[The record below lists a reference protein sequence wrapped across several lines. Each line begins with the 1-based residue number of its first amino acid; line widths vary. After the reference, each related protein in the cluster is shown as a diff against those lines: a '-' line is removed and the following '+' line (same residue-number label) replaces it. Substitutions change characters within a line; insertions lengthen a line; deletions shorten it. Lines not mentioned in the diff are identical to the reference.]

1 MGRSG
6 AAPVHGVDEIE
17 KFVAAERLIEGG
29 GTGRMLS
36 LTENVVAV
44 LGMVGIAVALFV
56 VLDKIWPWDKRH
68 QHNDVTGWQLGILGT
83 TYAVILGFMLYAVWT
98 EFDTAT
104 QNVEMEA
111 NSLTNMYRLA
121 DGLPDASRIELQK
134 LAREYAVKVIEN
146 DWPEMDRGGTPV
158 ESVGLA
164 SKMERALI
172 AVPDGSRTAGMAQDH
187 AMTELSAMIAC
198 RRTRLLENALSLPTV
213 LWFVLIVGG
222 VLTIVSSCMFGSQ
235 NRFLHGVQVVFFSLM
250 IALALLAIADIN
262 KPFRGSVHVGN
273 DAFVRALENMK

>member
-1 MGRSG
+1 
-6 AAPVHGVDEIE
+6 
-17 KFVAAERLIEGG
+17 
-29 GTGRMLS
+29 MLS
-36 LTENVVAV
+36 LTENALMVVGV
-44 LGMVGIAVALFV
+44 VGLSVGLFV
-56 VLDKIWPWDKRH
+56 LMDRAWAWDKRH

-98 EFDTAT
+98 DFDAAT

-111 NSLTNMYRLA
+111 NSLTNVYRLA
-121 DGLPDASRIELQK
+121 EGLPEASRIELQT
-134 LAREYAVKVIEN
+134 LARTYAQRVVDH
-146 DWPEMDRGGTPV
+146 DWPEMEQGRTPV

-164 SKMERALI
+164 SKMQHALTS
-172 AVPDGSRTAGMAQDH
+172 VPDGSRSVGVSQDH
-187 AMTELSAMIAC
+187 AMTELSAMTTC
-198 RRTRLLENALSLPTV
+198 RRTRLLENQLSLPAV

-235 NRFLHGVQVVFFSLM
+235 NRLLHGVQVVFFSLL

>member
-1 MGRSG
+1 M
-6 AAPVHGVDEIE
+6 
-17 KFVAAERLIEGG
+17 
-29 GTGRMLS
+29 GRMLS
-36 LTENVVAV
+36 LAENAGVVALV
-44 LGMVGIAVALFV
+44 VGLSVALFV
-56 VLDKIWPWDKRH
+56 VMDRVWAWDKRH

-98 EFDTAT
+98 DFDTAT

-111 NSLTNMYRLA
+111 NSLTNLYRLA
-121 DGLPDASRIELQK
+121 DGLPEASRVELQK
-134 LAREYAVKVIEN
+134 LARDYAVKVIEN
-146 DWPEMDRGGTPV
+146 DWPEMERGGRPV

-164 SKMERALI
+164 SKMERVLI
-172 AVPDGSRTAGMAQDH
+172 SVPEGSKSAGLAQDH
-187 AMTELSAMIAC
+187 AMTELSAMTTC

-235 NRFLHGVQVVFFSLM
+235 NRFLHGLQVVFFSLM
-250 IALALLAIADIN
+250 VGLALLAIADIN

-273 DAFVRALENMK
+273 DAFVRALENMR

>member
-1 MGRSG
+1 MWSL
-6 AAPVHGVDEIE
+6 AEN
-17 KFVAAERLIEGG
+17 VAAVL
-29 GTGRMLS
+29 
-36 LTENVVAV
+36 VV
-44 LGMVGIAVALFV
+44 VGISLALFIV
-56 VLDKIWPWDKRH
+56 IDRVWAWDKRH

-98 EFDTAT
+98 DFDTAT

-111 NSLTNMYRLA
+111 NSLTNLYRLA
-121 DGLPDASRIELQK
+121 DGLPEASRIELQK
-134 LAREYAVKVIEN
+134 LTRTYAERVIAN
-146 DWPEMDRGGTPV
+146 DWPEMDQGRTPV

-164 SKMERALI
+164 SKMQGVLI
-172 AVPDGSRTAGMAQDH
+172 SVPDGSRSVSVAQDH
-187 AMTELSAMIAC
+187 AMTELSAMTTC
-198 RRTRLLENALSLPTV
+198 RRTRLLENQLSLPTV
-213 LWFVLIVGG
+213 LWFVLVVGG

-235 NRFLHGVQVVFFSLM
+235 NRFLHGVQVLFFSLM

>member
-1 MGRSG
+1 
-6 AAPVHGVDEIE
+6 
-17 KFVAAERLIEGG
+17 
-29 GTGRMLS
+29 MLS
-36 LTENVVAV
+36 LAENA
-44 LGMVGIAVALFV
+44 MVV
-56 VLDKIWPWDKRH
+56 VLVVGMSLGLFMVLDRVWAWDKRH

-111 NSLTNMYRLA
+111 NGLTNLYRLA
-121 DGLPDASRIELQK
+121 DGLPEASRIEVQR
-134 LAREYAVKVIEN
+134 LAREYAQKVIES
-146 DWPEMDRGGTPV
+146 DWPEMDRGGVPV

-164 SKMERALI
+164 SKIQRALI
-172 AVPDGSRTAGMAQDH
+172 SVPDGSRSVGVAQDH
-187 AMTELSAMIAC
+187 AITELSSMTAC

-235 NRFLHGVQVVFFSLM
+235 NRFLHGVQVAFFSLM
-250 IALALLAIADIN
+250 IGLALLAIADIN
-262 KPFRGSVHVGN
+262 KPFRGSVHVSD

>member
-1 MGRSG
+1 MFSLAENG
-6 AAPVHGVDEIE
+6 A
-17 KFVAAERLIEGG
+17 
-29 GTGRMLS
+29 
-36 LTENVVAV
+36 VVLLV
-44 LGMVGIAVALFV
+44 VGISLGLFLV
-56 VLDKIWPWDKRH
+56 MDRVWPWDKRH

-98 EFDTAT
+98 DFDTAT

-111 NSLTNMYRLA
+111 NSLTNLYRLA
-121 DGLPDASRIELQK
+121 DGLPEASRVELQR
-134 LAREYAVKVIEN
+134 LAREYAEKVIAS
-146 DWPEMDRGGTPV
+146 DWPEMDKGGVPK

-164 SKMERALI
+164 SKMQRVLI
-172 AVPDGSRTAGMAQDH
+172 SVPEASRSASLAQDH
-187 AMTELSAMIAC
+187 AMTELSAMTTC

-250 IALALLAIADIN
+250 IGLALLAIADIN
-262 KPFRGSVHVGN
+262 KPFRGSVHVEN
-273 DAFVRALENMK
+273 DAFIRALENMK

>member
-1 MGRSG
+1 
-6 AAPVHGVDEIE
+6 
-17 KFVAAERLIEGG
+17 
-29 GTGRMLS
+29 MLS
-36 LTENVVAV
+36 LAENAGVVV
-44 LGMVGIAVALFV
+44 LVVGLSLILFV
-56 VLDKIWPWDKRH
+56 VMDRVWAWDKRH

-98 EFDTAT
+98 DFDTAT

-111 NSLTNMYRLA
+111 NSLTNLYRLA

-134 LAREYAVKVIEN
+134 LAREYAEKVIAN
-146 DWPEMDRGGTPV
+146 DWPEMERGGVPV

-172 AVPDGSRTAGMAQDH
+172 SVPEGSRSVGLSQDH
-187 AMTELSAMIAC
+187 AMTELSALTAC
-198 RRTRLLENALSLPTV
+198 RRTRLLENALSLPAV

-222 VLTIVSSCMFGSQ
+222 ALTIISSCMFGSQ

-250 IALALLAIADIN
+250 IALVLLAIADIN
-262 KPFRGSVHVGN
+262 KPFRGSVHVEN
-273 DAFVRALENMK
+273 DAFMRALENMK

>member
-1 MGRSG
+1 
-6 AAPVHGVDEIE
+6 
-17 KFVAAERLIEGG
+17 
-29 GTGRMLS
+29 MLS
-36 LTENVVAV
+36 LAENAGVVV
-44 LGMVGIAVALFV
+44 LVVGLSVALFV
-56 VLDKIWPWDKRH
+56 VMDRVWAWDKRH

-98 EFDTAT
+98 DFDTAT

-111 NSLTNMYRLA
+111 NSLTNLYRLA
-121 DGLPDASRIELQK
+121 DGLPDGSRVELQK
-134 LAREYAVKVIEN
+134 LAREYAQKVIDN
-146 DWPEMDRGGTPV
+146 DWPEMDQGRVPR

-164 SKMERALI
+164 SKMQRVLTS
-172 AVPDGSRTAGMAQDH
+172 VPEASKSAGLAQDH
-187 AMTELSAMIAC
+187 AMTELSTMTTC

-250 IALALLAIADIN
+250 VGLALLAIADIN
-262 KPFRGSVHVGN
+262 KPFRGSVHVGS
-273 DAFVRALENMK
+273 DAFVRALENMR

>member
-1 MGRSG
+1 
-6 AAPVHGVDEIE
+6 
-17 KFVAAERLIEGG
+17 
-29 GTGRMLS
+29 MLS
-36 LTENVVAV
+36 LAENGLMVVAV
-44 LGMVGIAVALFV
+44 VGLSVILFV
-56 VLDKIWPWDKRH
+56 VMDKVWPWDKRH

-98 EFDTAT
+98 DFDTAT

-111 NSLTNMYRLA
+111 NSLTNLYRLA
-121 DGLPDASRIELQK
+121 DGLPDASRVEVQK

-146 DWPEMDRGGTPV
+146 DWPEMDRGGRPV

-164 SKMERALI
+164 SKMERVLI
-172 AVPDGSRTAGMAQDH
+172 SVPDGSRTSGMAQDH
-187 AMTELSAMIAC
+187 AMTELSAMTTC

-213 LWFVLIVGG
+213 LWFVLVVGG
-222 VLTIVSSCMFGSQ
+222 ILTIVSSCMFGSQ
-235 NRFLHGVQVVFFSLM
+235 NRFLHGVQVVFFSLL
-250 IALALLAIADIN
+250 IGLALLAIADIN

>member
-1 MGRSG
+1 
-6 AAPVHGVDEIE
+6 
-17 KFVAAERLIEGG
+17 
-29 GTGRMLS
+29 MLS
-36 LTENVVAV
+36 LAENAAVVLV
-44 LGMVGIAVALFV
+44 VVGISVGLFM
-56 VLDKIWPWDKRH
+56 LMDWLWPWDKRH
-68 QHNDVTGWQLGILGT
+68 EHNDVTGWQLSILGT

-98 EFDTAT
+98 DFDTAT

-111 NSLTNMYRLA
+111 NSLTNLYRLA
-121 DGLPDASRIELQK
+121 DGLPDGSRVELQK
-134 LAREYAVKVIEN
+134 LAREYAQKVIEN
-146 DWPEMDRGGTPV
+146 DWPEMERGRRPM

-164 SKMERALI
+164 SKMERVLI
-172 AVPDGSRTAGMAQDH
+172 SVPEGSKSAGLAQDH
-187 AMTELSAMIAC
+187 AMTELSEMTTC

-250 IALALLAIADIN
+250 IGLALLAIADIN

>member
-1 MGRSG
+1 
-6 AAPVHGVDEIE
+6 
-17 KFVAAERLIEGG
+17 
-29 GTGRMLS
+29 MLS
-36 LTENVVAV
+36 LAENAGVVV
-44 LGMVGIAVALFV
+44 LVVGLSVALFV
-56 VLDKIWPWDKRH
+56 VMDRVWAWDKRH

-98 EFDTAT
+98 DFDTAT

-111 NSLTNMYRLA
+111 NSLTNLYRLA
-121 DGLPDASRIELQK
+121 DGLPEASRVELQK
-134 LAREYAVKVIEN
+134 LARDYAVKVIEN
-146 DWPEMDRGGTPV
+146 DWPEMERGGRPV

-164 SKMERALI
+164 SKMERVLI
-172 AVPDGSRTAGMAQDH
+172 SVPEGSKSAGLAQDH
-187 AMTELSAMIAC
+187 AMTELSEMTTC

-235 NRFLHGVQVVFFSLM
+235 NRFLHGLQVVFFSLM
-250 IALALLAIADIN
+250 VGLALLAIADIN

-273 DAFVRALENMK
+273 DAFVRALENMR

>member
-1 MGRSG
+1 
-6 AAPVHGVDEIE
+6 
-17 KFVAAERLIEGG
+17 
-29 GTGRMLS
+29 MLS
-36 LTENVVAV
+36 LAENALMVLAVVGLSV
-44 LGMVGIAVALFV
+44 LLFV
-56 VLDKIWPWDKRH
+56 VIDKVWPWDKRH

-98 EFDTAT
+98 EFDNAT

-111 NSLTNMYRLA
+111 NSLTNVYRLA
-121 DGLPDASRIELQK
+121 DGLPEATRIEVQNLT
-134 LAREYAVKVIEN
+134 RTYAQKVIEN
-146 DWPEMDRGGTPV
+146 DWPEMEQGRTPV

-164 SKMERALI
+164 SKIQHALI
-172 AVPDGSRTAGMAQDH
+172 SVTDGSRSVGVAQDH
-187 AMTELSAMIAC
+187 AMTELSAMTTC
-198 RRTRLLENALSLPTV
+198 RRTRLLENQLSLPAV
-213 LWFVLIVGG
+213 LWCVLIVGG

-235 NRFLHGVQVVFFSLM
+235 NRFLHGLQMVFFSLM

>member
-1 MGRSG
+1 MFGLAENG
-6 AAPVHGVDEIE
+6 AAEFLV
-17 KFVAAERLIEGG
+17 
-29 GTGRMLS
+29 
-36 LTENVVAV
+36 
-44 LGMVGIAVALFV
+44 VGISLGLFV
-56 VLDKIWPWDKRH
+56 VMDRVWPWDKRH
-68 QHNDVTGWQLGILGT
+68 EHNDVTGWELSILGT

-98 EFDTAT
+98 DFDTAT

-111 NSLTNMYRLA
+111 NSVTNLYRLA
-121 DGLPDASRIELQK
+121 EGLPDGSRVELQK
-134 LAREYAVKVIEN
+134 LAREYAQKVIEN
-146 DWPEMDRGGTPV
+146 DWPEMEQGRRPA

-164 SKMERALI
+164 SKMQRVLI
-172 AVPDGSRTAGMAQDH
+172 SVPEGSKSAGLAQDH
-187 AMTELSAMIAC
+187 AMTELSAMTTC

-250 IALALLAIADIN
+250 IGLALLAIADIN

>member
-1 MGRSG
+1 MW
-6 AAPVHGVDEIE
+6 
-17 KFVAAERLIEGG
+17 L
-29 GTGRMLS
+29 MLS

-44 LGMVGIAVALFV
+44 LGMVGISVALFV
-56 VLDKIWPWDKRH
+56 VLDRIWSWDKRT

-98 EFDTAT
+98 DFDTAT

-111 NSLTNMYRLA
+111 NSLTNLYRLA
-121 DGLPDASRIELQK
+121 EGLPDASRIELQK
-134 LAREYAVKVIEN
+134 LAREYAQRVIQN
-146 DWPEMDRGGTPV
+146 DWPEMDQGRAPV

-164 SKMERALI
+164 SKMQRVLI
-172 AVPDGSRTAGMAQDH
+172 SVPEASRTAGIAQDH
-187 AMTELSAMIAC
+187 AMTELSAMTTC

-222 VLTIVSSCMFGSQ
+222 ILTVVSSCMFGSQ

>member
-1 MGRSG
+1 
-6 AAPVHGVDEIE
+6 
-17 KFVAAERLIEGG
+17 
-29 GTGRMLS
+29 MLS
-36 LTENVVAV
+36 LAENVMAV
-44 LGMVGIAVALFV
+44 LLVVGASLFLFV
-56 VLDKIWPWDKRH
+56 VMDRVWSWDKRH

-111 NSLTNMYRLA
+111 NSLTNLYRLA
-121 DGLPDASRIELQK
+121 EGLPEASRIEVQK
-134 LAREYAVKVIEN
+134 LAREYATKVIEN
-146 DWPEMDRGGTPV
+146 DWREMEQGRVPV

-164 SKMERALI
+164 SKMQRALI
-172 AVPDGSRTAGMAQDH
+172 SVPEGSRSAGVAQDH
-187 AMTELSAMIAC
+187 AMTELSAMTAC

-235 NRFLHGVQVVFFSLM
+235 NRFLHGVQVAFFSLL
-250 IALALLAIADIN
+250 IGLALLAIADIN

-273 DAFVRALENMK
+273 EAFVRALENMK